1 TGQVFADL
9 FIDNAFLLAVA
20 IGMTFVILSGGID
33 LSVGSVVALSGMLC
47 AVGTSR
53 LGLPGPAVILLVL
66 LVGTLFGAAM
76 GYVIHVFEIQ
86 PFIVTLAGMF
96 LARGLCLTIS
106 EKQISIDDG
115 FFDAVALNR
124 ITLPG
129 DVRVSVGAL
138 VALAVFAVAAYVLP
152 WTRTG
157 RHVYARCGGA
167 QSPLP
172 LGLPVAGPKIQVHAI
187 SGFCS
192 ALGGVLFAFYTLSG
206 DGLHAV
212 GMELDAIAAVVIGGT
227 VLTGGSRYVFG
238 TLLGVLV
245 LGVIKTI
252 LTFEGTLS
260 SWWTRIAISVLLFAF
275 IALQRL
281 VGVRRKA
288 RSP

>member
-1 TGQVFADL
+1 
-9 FIDNAFLLAVA
+9 
-20 IGMTFVILSGGID
+20 
-33 LSVGSVVALSGMLC
+33 
-47 AVGTSR
+47 
-53 LGLPGPAVILLVL
+53 
-66 LVGTLFGAAM
+66 
-76 GYVIHVFEIQ
+76 
-86 PFIVTLAGMF
+86 FIVTLAGMF
-96 LARGLCLTIS
+96 LARGLCFTIS

-138 VALAVFAVAAYVLP
+138 VALAVFAVAVYVLH

-157 RHVYARCGGA
+157 RNVYAIGGGE
-167 QSPLP
+167 QSAL
-172 LGLPVAGPKIQVHAI
+172 LMGLPVARTKIQVYAI

-227 VLTGGSRYVFG
+227 VLTGGSGYVFG
-238 TLLGVLV
+238 TLLGGLV
-245 LGVIKTI
+245 LRVIKTI

-260 SWWTRIAISVLLFAF
+260 SWSTRIAISVLLFAF

-281 VGVRRKA
+281 VGVPRTA
-288 RSP
+288 RSPQAPSTSRRHSGAHFTKIGREVRGSNRKPAPPLIFVTATSPLSGAAVPVATTRAVQSVAVPLISTSRNGFTARTIAWSAPGA